1 MAQLFLS
8 GFHTLCAVRPPD
20 DRCPPM
26 AGEDLFDN
34 RSEAPAP
41 ASSGQK
47 RRVNLYHYDSVA
59 AQLFNP
65 YGASIGTDMD
75 GQKFWKAAAGGN
87 RKAVFHTE
95 LAATEESGG
104 AYCVGVGLS
113 RVAETLLA
121 AIEQLEDAD
130 LKRLLAAAPLRKAKE
145 EAAALK
151 PHLQVL
157 NAGLAAAESG
167 GSFSALK
174 KKQKTGW
181 AAGEEVDRS
190 EEKATE
196 AARTLHAWLSL
207 EKTPLRHLLII
218 LGGRGAFFAGHMA
231 EKTARTWVRH
241 KPASAED
248 AIAAAVARAKKG
260 SEKAAAPV
268 GGEGG
273 GLFEDAET

>member
-1 MAQLFLS
+1 
-8 GFHTLCAVRPPD
+8 
-20 DRCPPM
+20 
-26 AGEDLFDN
+26 
-34 RSEAPAP
+34 
-41 ASSGQK
+41 
-47 RRVNLYHYDSVA
+47 
-59 AQLFNP
+59 
-65 YGASIGTDMD
+65 MD

-151 PHLQVL
+151 PRLQVL

-196 AARTLHAWLSL
+196 AARALHAWLSL

-268 GGEGG
+268 GGAQGVRITVLWFQVRELAPGLSRLQMVEGRLAVKVAKDG
-273 GLFEDAET
+273 FAGACRLLLVLLPTLDLGRGMGWTWTPWSFCLLIKTMV